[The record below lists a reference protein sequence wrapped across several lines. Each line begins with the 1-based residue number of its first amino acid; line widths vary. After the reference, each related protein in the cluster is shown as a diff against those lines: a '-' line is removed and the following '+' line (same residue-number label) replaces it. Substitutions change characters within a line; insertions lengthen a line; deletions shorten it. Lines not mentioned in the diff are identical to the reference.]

1 MMFLAAPG
9 THIVIFIEAVLGE
22 ELDAIELIQALAAD
36 KSTVL
41 GFDFFLAEHGGLRFR
56 GTHKRAEK
64 VAVILI
70 LSEKSSLLAALGYSP
85 FLWYWGRRVFV
96 AAPVG

>member
-41 GFDFFLAEHGGLRFR
+41 GFDFFL
-56 GTHKRAEK
+56 TNM
-64 VAVILI
+64 VASVFVIPT
-70 LSEKSSLLAALGYSP
+70 K
-85 FLWYWGRRVFV
+85 GRRRWL
-96 AAPVG
+96 

>member
-22 ELDAIELIQALAAD
+22 ELDAIELIQAPAAD

-41 GFDFFLAEHGGLRFR
+41 GFDFFLAKHGGLRFR
-56 GTHKRAEK
+56 DTHKRAEK
-64 VAVILI
+64 VAVIQT
-70 LSEKSSLLAALGYSP
+70 
-85 FLWYWGRRVFV
+85 V
-96 AAPVG
+96 